1 MSSLL
6 SDAFRFRSPFAF
18 RGLHCRPHVARPGL
32 SSDTLAQD
40 PDRGTVLASCSRGG
54 PAESL
59 LNTTASRRNV
69 SRPMTFLCAAAFDGF
84 RSRSEYEP
92 VSPTFGV
99 PLARRTRPPSATAP
113 AARTAPRSP
122 CSPAQPPLAL
132 PGALPG
138 IPVLVTRRQLLARFW
153 SRFRWAV
160 VRDTSS
166 DLAI

>member
-18 RGLHCRPHVARPGL
+18 RGLRCRPHVARPGL

-40 PDRGTVLASCSRGG
+40 PDSGTVLASCSRGG

-99 PLARRTRPPSATAP
+99 PLARRTRPPLSDGPGRTNRPAVPVLASVAPPGPAGSAAWNP
-113 AARTAPRSP
+113 RPGNSSPAPR
-122 CSPAQPPLAL
+122 Q
-132 PGALPG
+132 
-138 IPVLVTRRQLLARFW
+138 VLVSVQMGRRQGHVL
-153 SRFRWAV
+153 
-160 VRDTSS
+160 
-166 DLAI
+166 